1 MKKEIMT
8 NNIKKSAI
16 LHLCALASIIVA
28 TIAGNHIYG
37 KSKDEKEPL
46 VIEMDNKIEISSVSY
61 ESYENTLRAEED
73 RKIQEAKIKEKKI
86 RAEKIRLANEAKEK
100 ARLEAENKRKKMI
113 EEQKKRKAE
122 AREKR
127 KIEAAKA
134 AKEKVRLEAEK
145 KRLEA
150 IKEKEAKQEE
160 LRKKNEQRKKEAEA
174 KKKAEQAKAKER
186 ERMEAHKKKL
196 EDERKA
202 AAMQTDLKD
211 YIQSIYYK
219 INSRWDKPNIIS
231 QENCKVTINQDS
243 NGFII
248 NYKIKECKNE
258 TLIASIKDAI
268 KKSNPLPT
276 PIFKENFNSKI
287 EINFSLNN

>member
-1 MKKEIMT
+1 MEKEIIT

-16 LHLCALASIIVA
+16 LHLCALASIILV

-37 KSKDEKEPL
+37 KSKDKTEPL
-46 VIEMDNKIEISSVSY
+46 AIEMDNKIEVSSVSY
-61 ESYENTLRAEED
+61 ESYENTLKAEKE
-73 RKIQEAKIKEKKI
+73 RKIQEAKIKEEKI

-122 AREKR
+122 AREKS
-127 KIEAAKA
+127 KIEAAKV
-134 AKEKVRLEAEK
+134 AKEKARLEAEK

-150 IKEKEAKQEE
+150 VKEKEAKQEK
-160 LRKKNEQRKKEAEA
+160 LRRKNEQRKKEAEA
-174 KKKAEQAKAKER
+174 KRKAEQTKEI
-186 ERMEAHKKKL
+186 ERAEAYKKKL
-196 EDERKA
+196 EDERRA

-219 INSRWDKPNIIS
+219 INSRWDKPNIVS

-248 NYKIKECKNE
+248 NYEIKECKNE
-258 TLIASIKDAI
+258 TLIASIEDAI

>member
-1 MKKEIMT
+1 MEKERIT

-16 LHLCALASIIVA
+16 LHLCALASIILV
-28 TIAGNHIYG
+28 TIAGSHIYG
-37 KSKDEKEPL
+37 KSKGEAEPL
-46 VIEMDNKIEISSVSY
+46 AIEMDNKIEISSVSY
-61 ESYENTLRAEED
+61 ESYENTLKAEKE
-73 RKIQEAKIKEKKI
+73 RKIQEAKIKEEKI

-100 ARLEAENKRKKMI
+100 ARLEDENKRKKMI
-113 EEQKKRKAE
+113 EEQEKRKAE
-122 AREKR
+122 AREKS
-127 KIEAAKA
+127 KIEAAKV
-134 AKEKVRLEAEK
+134 AKEKARLEAEK

-150 IKEKEAKQEE
+150 AKEKEAKQEE
-160 LRKKNEQRKKEAEA
+160 LRRKNEQRKKEAEA
-174 KKKAEQAKAKER
+174 KRKAEQAKER
-186 ERMEAHKKKL
+186 ERTEAHKKKL
-196 EDERKA
+196 EDERRV

-211 YIQSIYYK
+211 YIQSIHYK
-219 INSRWDKPNIIS
+219 INSRWDKPNIVS

-248 NYKIKECKNE
+248 NYEIKECKNE
-258 TLIASIKDAI
+258 TLIASIEDAI